1 MQLAKWILL
10 LYLFCAFAIS
20 AMAQNQQ
27 NPNRKAIVAANN
39 ANADDSVIVQTAK
52 AVVFRNTIKWN
63 ATALLMNGI
72 NLGYER
78 QLYKFVS
85 ADAALKFRP
94 YSELPQ
100 RDFVID
106 RLYRRASQ
114 NAKNYMRQADLQQ
127 YSLTVMLRFYLNFL
141 NERKNQGYYLA
152 LFNRLEHNNYK
163 GKLNYVAPNQ
173 SVIFTNLDITQTKAG
188 VGLMMGYTTALLS
201 RRLVLDFYIL
211 GVQMADTRYNF
222 KFSEVFS
229 AADAKH
235 IQSEISTNFNS
246 KFSSTITSKD
256 AAPLRVQTNARLQQ
270 WLTFGVSLGFK
281 F

>member
-10 LYLFCAFAIS
+10 LYLFCAFALS

-39 ANADDSVIVQTAK
+39 TNADDSVIVQTAK

-114 NAKNYMRQADLQQ
+114 NAKDYMRQADLQQ
-127 YSLTVMLRFYLNFL
+127 MSLTVMLRFYLNFL
-141 NERKNQGYYLA
+141 NDKKNQGYYLA
-152 LFNRLEHNNYK
+152 LFNRLEYNQYK
-163 GKLNYVAPNQ
+163 GKLNYVSPHQ
-173 SVIFTNLDITQTKAG
+173 EVTFTHLDITQTKAG
-188 VGLMMGYTTALLS
+188 LGLMMGYTTALFS
-201 RRLVLDFYIL
+201 KRLVLDFYIL

-222 KFSEVFS
+222 KFSNVFTAS
-229 AADAKH
+229 QELA
-235 IQSEISTNFNS
+235 IQEEIAYNFNA
-246 KFSSTITSKD
+246 KFTADITSKD